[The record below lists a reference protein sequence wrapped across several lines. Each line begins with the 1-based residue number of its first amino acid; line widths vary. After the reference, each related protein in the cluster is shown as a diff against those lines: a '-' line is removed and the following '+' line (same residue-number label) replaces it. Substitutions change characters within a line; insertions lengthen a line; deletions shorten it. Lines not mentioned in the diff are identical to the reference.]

1 MRREKR
7 EGRRGEERNESSSS
21 RVQPLT
27 SPVVRARIT
36 RRPAP
41 SIFLG
46 GFLLHGG
53 PMGPLEP
60 VSTAAGTLGAPNQR
74 CFFQLL

>member
-46 GFLLHGG
+46 GFLLHECWFSMLVLNVG
-53 PMGPLEP
+53 PR
-60 VSTAAGTLGAPNQR
+60 A
-74 CFFQLL
+74 